1 MAQQGQGT
9 EDTMF
14 GLDAFAYVPGML
26 SWLAHI
32 VRHAAAVMA
41 TVPRQ
46 VAPSLIGDVV
56 AVLQEKLQHA
66 AAQLD
71 TLQQEVQQLSVARVR
86 DGSPE
91 VEYSFVT
98 CSIRQCARLQHC
110 RRIDMAK
117 YIACGLRARR
127 LNMKCCMDTAAD
139 GQRW

>member
-26 SWLAHI
+26 SWVAHI
-32 VRHAAAVMA
+32 VRHAAAFMV

-86 DGSPE
+86 DDSPE
-91 VEYSFVT
+91 VEYFFRDVQHPSMRKASALSLDRHCKVHRMWPSGKAVEHEMLHGH
-98 CSIRQCARLQHC
+98 CS
-110 RRIDMAK
+110 
-117 YIACGLRARR
+117 
-127 LNMKCCMDTAAD
+127 
-139 GQRW
+139 